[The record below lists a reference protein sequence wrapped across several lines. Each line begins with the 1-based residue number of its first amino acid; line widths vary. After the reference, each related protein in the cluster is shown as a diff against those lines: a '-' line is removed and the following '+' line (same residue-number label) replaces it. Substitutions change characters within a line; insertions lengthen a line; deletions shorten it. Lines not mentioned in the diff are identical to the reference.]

1 MPFKWSGVASA
12 PDGRHGLLISPVT
25 GLRKG
30 GLRTALFLCRP
41 CPLSASGVASA
52 PGGRHGLL
60 IGPVTGIKKGRSSDR
75 PFLCRAC
82 GIDGRRRTLS
92 TLSQEMPHE
101 INRLHNSEGRKRK
114 GSCIVPFWNRPDF
127 IRLFLQPHAI
137 MGHIQERITAP
148 YGADFHSDRL
158 ISALFSCAFSH
169 VSRF

>member
-52 PGGRHGLL
+52 PGGRHELL

-75 PFLCRAC
+75 PFSLPCLW
-82 GIDGRRRTLS
+82 D
-92 TLSQEMPHE
+92 
-101 INRLHNSEGRKRK
+101 
-114 GSCIVPFWNRPDF
+114 
-127 IRLFLQPHAI
+127 
-137 MGHIQERITAP
+137 
-148 YGADFHSDRL
+148 
-158 ISALFSCAFSH
+158 
-169 VSRF
+169 